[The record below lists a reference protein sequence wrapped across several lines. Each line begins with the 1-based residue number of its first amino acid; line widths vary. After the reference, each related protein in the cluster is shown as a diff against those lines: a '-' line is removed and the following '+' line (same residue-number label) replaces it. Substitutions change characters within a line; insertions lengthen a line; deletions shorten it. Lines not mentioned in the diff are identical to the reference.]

1 MLAEARSLR
10 ELDTTNVTPA
20 APSWAA
26 ELIHPQIRA
35 CLQRYL
41 AQLAT
46 FRRPSTVSTARGTL
60 VYFFRWLQEAYPEV
74 RSVSQLQ
81 RRHIEDWRLY
91 ESNRLHA
98 GLPLRK
104 QTIRTRL
111 SLLGSF
117 LNYLATWGWQ
127 DAPNRL
133 LIFRHDFPPR
143 DECSPRFLGEEEI
156 QALLQAARE
165 STYLFGK
172 VSVITLLF
180 TGMRVGEL
188 VRPTVDS
195 IIKIGSAE
203 WIRVPLG
210 KLHNDR
216 YIPLHPEVRQV
227 LDEWIEHRDP
237 LEASAYLFA
246 GKRNHY
252 TEAAVRYALGQMA
265 RLAGIGHVSPHQLR
279 HTLATQAINN
289 GMSLESLAAL
299 LGHRSLRMT
308 LVYAKIGDRTLQS
321 EYLRATQKLESMC
334 DQAILELPAQ
344 FEGPQMARLRQEM
357 HWRLLG
363 NGYCTRHPEMK
374 CEYETICETCAFF
387 WTTEAFIPTLQ
398 QQLEDAERKRQVG
411 RARVFKRLIVEL
423 GAEVETQCLSHL
435 TGLTT

>member
-10 ELDTTNVTPA
+10 ELDTTNLTPE
-20 APSWAA
+20 APSWAT

-46 FRRPSTVSTARGTL
+46 FRRPNTVKTARVTL
-60 VYFFRWLQEAYPEV
+60 VCFFRWLQEAFPEV
-74 RSVSQLQ
+74 RSVSELQ
-81 RRHIEDWRLY
+81 RRHIEQWRLY

-104 QTIRTRL
+104 ETIRTRL
-111 SLLGSF
+111 SLLSSF
-117 LNYLATWGWQ
+117 FNYLATWGWQ

-143 DECSPRFLGEEEI
+143 DECSPRFLDEEDI
-156 QALLQAARE
+156 RALLQVARE

-188 VRPTVDS
+188 VRLTVDS
-195 IIKIGSAE
+195 IIRIGNAE

-237 LEASAYLFA
+237 SEVSPYLFA
-246 GKRNHY
+246 RKGSHY
-252 TEAAVRYALGQMA
+252 TEPGVRYAVGRMA
-265 RLAGIGHVSPHQLR
+265 HLAGSGHVTPHQLR

-299 LGHRSLRMT
+299 LGHHSLRMT
-308 LVYAKIGDRTLQS
+308 LVYAKIADRTLQT
-321 EYLRATQKLESMC
+321 EYLRATQKLESLC
-334 DQAILELPAQ
+334 DQVMLELPSQ
-344 FEGPQMARLRQEM
+344 FEGPRMAKLRQEM

-374 CEYETICETCAFF
+374 CEYEVICETCAFF
-387 WTTEAFIPTLQ
+387 WTTEAFLPTLQ
-398 QQLEDAERKRQVG
+398 QQLEDAERKCQVG
-411 RARVFKRLIVEL
+411 RVRVFKRLIVEL
-423 GAEVETQCLSHL
+423 GGGADRRCLDLL
-435 TGLTT
+435 T